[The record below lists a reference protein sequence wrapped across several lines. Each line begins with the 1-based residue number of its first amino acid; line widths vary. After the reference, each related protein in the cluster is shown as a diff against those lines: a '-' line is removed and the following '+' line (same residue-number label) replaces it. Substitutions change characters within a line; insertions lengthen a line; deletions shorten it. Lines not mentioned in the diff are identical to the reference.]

1 MPSGVVTFLFTDIEG
16 STQRWES
23 DPRAMREALTEHDAV
38 LRASIAAH
46 DGLLFKHTGD
56 GICAAFA
63 SASDAVR
70 AAITAQR
77 GLTLPVRMG
86 LATGDVEADGSD
98 YFDPTLNRTARVMS
112 AGHGGQILVAA
123 STADHLEGIELIDL
137 GRRQLRDLSEALQ
150 IFQVRAPGLRTDF
163 PPLKTIDTVP
173 GNLPAQATSFIG
185 RDAEVKEL
193 TDLMHTH
200 RLVTLTGVGGVGK
213 TRLALQVAADL
224 TPQFADGVWLVEL
237 APVGDPA
244 AVPAAVATA
253 LGVTPQAGLT
263 VSESLAIALAGRRL
277 LIVMDNCEHVLDAAA
292 AMVETILGRAATVSV
307 MATSREALSIRAESA
322 WPVPTLD
329 VHAGAASSAVALF
342 VERARAVRPDFTL
355 DGTDETDAVTE
366 ICQRLDGIA
375 LAIELAAARMLSM
388 TPREVAERLDD
399 RFRLLAASRRGSDRH
414 QTLRQTVQWS
424 FDLLSDDERRV
435 LGCCSVFADGF
446 ELGAASA
453 VCECADEYVM
463 LDLVDSLVRKS
474 LLTAER
480 TNGQTRYG
488 MLETIRQFAED
499 QFSATTTIA
508 EPRDRHAR
516 YSRLDR
522 RALGDL
528 GWPAA
533 AGVARLGCG

>member
-1 MPSGVVTFLFTDIEG
+1 
-16 STQRWES
+16 
-23 DPRAMREALTEHDAV
+23 
-38 LRASIAAH
+38 
-46 DGLLFKHTGD
+46 
-56 GICAAFA
+56 
-63 SASDAVR
+63 
-70 AAITAQR
+70 
-77 GLTLPVRMG
+77 
-86 LATGDVEADGSD
+86 
-98 YFDPTLNRTARVMS
+98 
-112 AGHGGQILVAA
+112 
-123 STADHLEGIELIDL
+123 
-137 GRRQLRDLSEALQ
+137 
-150 IFQVRAPGLRTDF
+150 
-163 PPLKTIDTVP
+163 
-173 GNLPAQATSFIG
+173 
-185 RDAEVKEL
+185 
-193 TDLMHTH
+193 
-200 RLVTLTGVGGVGK
+200 
-213 TRLALQVAADL
+213 
-224 TPQFADGVWLVEL
+224 
-237 APVGDPA
+237 
-244 AVPAAVATA
+244 
-253 LGVTPQAGLT
+253 
-263 VSESLAIALAGRRL
+263 
-277 LIVMDNCEHVLDAAA
+277 MDNCEHVLDAAA

-453 VCECADEYVM
+453 VCECDDEYVM

-516 YSRLDR
+516 YYSRSTAEHWEIWDGPRQRESLDWVAAEFANLRAVVSLGGRSRGVDPRHDDRGPRGNHELAAPALRTGGLGRGDPPGGRRSRPGPTSPAVRRRQPVPVR
-522 RALGDL
+522 RA
-528 GWPAA
+528 
-533 AGVARLGCG
+533 ARCRRGLRRGG